1 MAEFNSS
8 IIEFDISKKTSEC
21 VSVDA
26 ISEAAEKDD
35 SNKIFWIHCD
45 LHDKEFFNNIS
56 KTFHLSD
63 TVMQYINDHS
73 SIPKVEDT
81 EDTLTIKI
89 SAPLEVATD
98 KNIHL
103 EFTTLIIHLT
113 RHYCL
118 TISKKPIPAL
128 EEFKVN
134 HDKSLRF
141 AKTPCFITFIVLDN
155 ILNDYA
161 KLLFH
166 FETICDLLERKSH
179 SANKSQYREVMKV
192 KKLVIKTKRFTSA
205 IRDILMRIS
214 GRKINVV
221 SEQCRKS
228 LLDTYTHSQAIVS
241 ETDSVRE
248 VLNGIL
254 DQIDNAIMHKMSETM
269 TVLTAYATMIMPP
282 TLIASIYGMNFVN
295 MPELH
300 WHYGYYFAISLML
313 GIALA
318 LYFVFKRRKWF

>member
-1 MAEFNSS
+1 MADIKST
-8 IIEFDISKKTSEC
+8 IIEFDILKKS
-21 VSVDA
+21 SSFVDA
-26 ISEAAEKDD
+26 GAITAAADD

-45 LHDKEFFNNIS
+45 LHENEFFDNINN
-56 KTFHLSD
+56 TVHLSE
-63 TVMQYINDHS
+63 TVKQYMSDHS

-89 SAPLEVATD
+89 SAPLEVAAD

-128 EEFKVN
+128 EDFKVN
-134 HDKSLRF
+134 HYKSLRY

-179 SANKSQYREVMKV
+179 TANKSHYREVMKV

-214 GRKINVV
+214 GRKINVI

-300 WHYGYYFAISLML
+300 WKYGYYFAISLML
-313 GIALA
+313 GIALI
-318 LYFVFKRRKWF
+318 LYMIFKRRKWF

>member
-1 MAEFNSS
+1 MTDIKSS
-8 IIEFDISKKTSEC
+8 IIEFDILKKSSSF
-21 VSVDA
+21 VSAEA
-26 ISEAAEKDD
+26 ITAAAGD

-45 LHDKEFFNNIS
+45 MHEKESFKNIAG
-56 KTFHLSD
+56 TVHLSD
-63 TVMQYINDHS
+63 TVLQYLNDHS

-89 SAPLEVATD
+89 SAPLEVSTD

-113 RHYCL
+113 RNYCL

-128 EEFKVN
+128 EDFRVN
-134 HDKSLRF
+134 HDKSLRY

-179 SANKSQYREVMKV
+179 SANKSQYRQVMKV

-221 SEQCRKS
+221 SERCRKS

-254 DQIDNAIMHKMSETM
+254 DQIDNALMHKMSETM
-269 TVLTAYATMIMPP
+269 TVLTAYATIIMPP
-282 TLIASIYGMNFVN
+282 TLIASIYGMNFDN

-300 WHYGYYFAISLML
+300 WHYGYYYALSLML
-313 GIALA
+313 GIALL
-318 LYFVFKRRKWF
+318 LYFFFKRRKWF

>member
-1 MAEFNSS
+1 MPDIRSS
-8 IIEFDISKKTSEC
+8 IIEFDILKKS
-21 VSVDA
+21 SSFVDA
-26 ISEAAEKDD
+26 EAITAAAND
-35 SNKIFWIHCD
+35 SNKIFWVHCD
-45 LHDKEFFNNIS
+45 LHDKEFFNNFAT
-56 KTFHLSD
+56 KFHVSD
-63 TVMQYINDHS
+63 TVKQYINDHS

-81 EDTLTIKI
+81 EDSLTIKI
-89 SAPLEVATD
+89 SAPLEIATD

-118 TISKKPIPAL
+118 TISRKPIPAL

-166 FETICDLLERKSH
+166 FETICDLLDRSSR
-179 SANKSQYREVMKV
+179 SAHKKHYRDVMKV

-214 GRKINVV
+214 GRKINVI

-248 VLNGIL
+248 ILNGIL
-254 DQIDNAIMHKMSETM
+254 DQIDNAIMHKVSETM
-269 TVLTAYATMIMPP
+269 TVLTAYATIIMPP

-300 WHYGYYFAISLML
+300 WHYGYYYALALML
-313 GIALA
+313 GIALF
-318 LYFVFKRRKWF
+318 LYLIFKRRKWF